1 MRTDRDSST
10 TNGEKRHSGLRPDPA
25 RFWSDPQDISNFIS
39 TSFTLNGTTTRAGII
54 DERRL
59 PTAAPGTHAGG
70 DGGEAAKTK
79 NGRRNP
85 AGPPGG
91 ANSSCHTG
99 PGRDAAQ
106 GGQPHEAGK
115 IQKKRKPAD
124 FGRTIN
130 EDGLNMGTH
139 KTAMSTAIDARTYPL
154 MFDPTCA
161 LRDPLVAISGT
172 AIINA
177 GAATTKNSLNP
188 AKVAM
193 LKQQALRNKGYL
205 DPKLGQSH
213 VGDITTLS
221 PMDGGL
227 NYLFRMAEDPH
238 LRPYTDGAQL
248 AL

>member
-1 MRTDRDSST
+1 MFA
-10 TNGEKRHSGLRPDPA
+10 EKAKDA
-25 RFWSDPQDISNFIS
+25 KVN
-39 TSFTLNGTTTRAGII
+39 
-54 DERRL
+54 
-59 PTAAPGTHAGG
+59 TAAAIAAFKTADAEEKADDDDNKQRKTDDETPPDRQAVQTPAATQ
-70 DGGEAAKTK
+70 DPDATPPKEANPT
-79 NGRRNP
+79 RREK
-85 AGPPGG
+85 
-91 ANSSCHTG
+91 S
-99 PGRDAAQ
+99 
-106 GGQPHEAGK
+106 
-115 IQKKRKPAD
+115 KKKEKPAD